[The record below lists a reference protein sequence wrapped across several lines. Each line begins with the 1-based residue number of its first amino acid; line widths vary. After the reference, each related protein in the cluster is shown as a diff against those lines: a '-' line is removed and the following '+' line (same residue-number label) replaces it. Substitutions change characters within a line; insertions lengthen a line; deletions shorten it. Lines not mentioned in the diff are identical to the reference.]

1 MSSTSRKPRRFST
14 RSEDWSGLDWIGLKR
29 SRLDREGEM
38 DMEVNMKGM
47 DINSLWRGTIKTG

>member
-1 MSSTSRKPRRFST
+1 V
-14 RSEDWSGLDWIGLKR
+14 DWIGLKR